1 MIADF
6 KAEFPPATRVLPTL
20 LATRAAQYGDAGLF
34 ACGATRLSYDQTR
47 GAASRAAQALMDAGI
62 AQGDRV
68 AIICGNRAEFMPV
81 FLGCGWMGAVSSPG
95 GGSTL
100 PCTPQVEV

>member
-20 LATRAAQYGDAGLF
+20 LATCAAQYGDAGLF

-47 GAASRAAQALMDAGI
+47 AAAARAAQADAAASRE
-62 AQGDRV
+62 AQARWIRDNFSLTDLN
-68 AIICGNRAEFMPV
+68 IN
-81 FLGCGWMGAVSSPG
+81 
-95 GGSTL
+95 
-100 PCTPQVEV
+100 